1 VIPVEEDL
9 AARLVVD
16 HLHVLGVTDRGRREI
31 EGESRLHL
39 VPSQFQVD
47 DWYGGADVE
56 FGSEPAVGD
65 QRISV

>member
-9 AARLVVD
+9 AGHLVVG
-16 HLHVLGVTDRGRREI
+16 HLHVLESPTEGGGEI
-31 EGESRLHL
+31 EGESRLH
-39 VPSQFQVD
+39 VAPSQLQVD